1 MRNSPGRLTSLG
13 RTRGK
18 PKDNNLLNQDYC
30 LGLLLFEA
38 HSLRILRANVLK
50 IDGSIINLKSP
61 KKTHRERTE
70 LQNIQDNKCSFEVSI
85 DQDRTRVLPRRAR
98 LKDEQGHPNDEAEW
112 ASKSIPARQYRAS

>member
-61 KKTHRERTE
+61 KKHIEREQSYKIFRII
-70 LQNIQDNKCSFEVSI
+70 N
-85 DQDRTRVLPRRAR
+85 A
-98 LKDEQGHPNDEAEW
+98 H
-112 ASKSIPARQYRAS
+112 SK